1 MSRRV
6 DLATLGVAIAV
17 HAGLAIGIAR
27 GRPTSA
33 PRTSTVELDFRD
45 PPPAPPPPVAAQAA
59 AGSPVHAAR
68 PPAARRRIAL
78 RERPAP
84 AERPVVPERAAS
96 PAPAP
101 KPMFAVA
108 MASTSEVAA
117 PSEAP
122 AGVSGGT
129 GRFGSG
135 VPGGHGAAG
144 SASGGEGTGG
154 AAESDVAR
162 MPEVDGDACGRG
174 IAYPAEAEAAGI
186 EGDVRLRVSLTA
198 EGRVSAVRVL
208 SGLGH
213 GLDQAAAEAL
223 RTRCRFSPALDRA
236 GKPVAFVIRSYT
248 FHFQLPGR

>member
-6 DLATLGVAIAV
+6 DLVTLGVAVAV
-17 HAGLAIGIAR
+17 HAGLAIGMVR
-27 GRPTSA
+27 GRAPSA
-33 PRTSTVELDFRD
+33 PRASTVELDFHD
-45 PPPAPPPPVAAQAA
+45 PPPAPPPAAAPPAA
-59 AGSPVHAAR
+59 AGPAAHAAR
-68 PPAARRRIAL
+68 PPAARRRVAV

-84 AERPVVPERAAS
+84 AAAVPERAA

-101 KPMFAVA
+101 PQPMFAVA
-108 MASTSEVAA
+108 MASTSEVAV
-117 PSEAP
+117 PSQAP
-122 AGVSGGT
+122 AAASIT
-129 GRFGSG
+129 AAGRG
-135 VPGGHGAAG
+135 PGGHGAAG
-144 SASGGEGTGG
+144 SLSGGDGGG
-154 AAESDVAR
+154 AAADSDVAR
-162 MPEVDGDACGRG
+162 MPEVDADACGRA
-174 IAYPAEAEAAGI
+174 IAYPADAEAAGI

-223 RTRCRFSPALDRA
+223 RTRCRFSPAVDRA